1 MLIQPLLWLNIVP
14 QAYASAYYGEG
25 FGPILLDYVNCTG
38 TEATLLDCSH
48 TNHSQ
53 CDHSSDA
60 GVDCIGELMIRINCS
75 ISYMCI
81 NIYKHS

>member
-1 MLIQPLLWLNIVP
+1 MLIQFLPVIDA
-14 QAYASAYYGEG
+14 QAFASAFYGEG
-25 FGPILLDYVNCTG
+25 FGPILLDYVACNG

-60 GVDCIGELMIRINCS
+60 GVDCAATGECMIKMNCS
-75 ISYMCI
+75 ISY
-81 NIYKHS
+81 

>member
-1 MLIQPLLWLNIVP
+1 MNSILMLIQFLPVIDAQP
-14 QAYASAYYGEG
+14 FDSAFYGEG
-25 FGPILLDYVNCTG
+25 FGLILLDYVACNG

-60 GVDCIGELMIRINCS
+60 GVDCAATGE
-75 ISYMCI
+75 
-81 NIYKHS
+81 